1 MNALTRWERY
11 APISLGVED
20 MFKRLDALA
29 DNTTSNYPPYNILR
43 IDETSQELHI
53 ALAGI
58 SKEDITVSVER
69 GVLNVGTS
77 ATTADTRQY
86 LHRGIA
92 QRTFSRNWQLGDQAV
107 VGEPRYVDGM
117 LIIPISLQVPEEQKR
132 RELPIT

>member
-1 MNALTRWERY
+1 MNNLTRWERY
-11 APISLGVED
+11 APVTLGVED
-20 MFKRLDALA
+20 MFHRLDALV
-29 DNTTSNYPPYNILR
+29 DNTTSNYPPYNILK

-58 SKEDITVSVER
+58 AKEDITVSVER

-77 ATTADTRQY
+77 AITADTRQY

>member
-1 MNALTRWERY
+1 MNNLTRWERY
-11 APISLGVED
+11 APVTLGVED
-20 MFKRLDALA
+20 MFHRLDALV
-29 DNTTSNYPPYNILR
+29 DNTTSNYPPYNIIK

-77 ATTADTRQY
+77 AITADTRQY

>member
-58 SKEDITVSVER
+58 AKEDINVSIER
-69 GVLNVGTS
+69 GVLNVSTN

-117 LIIPISLQVPEEQKR
+117 LIIPISLHVPEEQQR

>member
-1 MNALTRWERY
+1 MNNLTRWERY
-11 APISLGVED
+11 APVTLGVED
-20 MFKRLDALA
+20 MFHRLDALV
-29 DNTTSNYPPYNILR
+29 DNTTSNYPPYNIIK
-43 IDETSQELHI
+43 IDEVSQELHI

-77 ATTADTRQY
+77 TAAADTRQY

-107 VGEPRYVDGM
+107 VGEPRYVNGM

>member
-11 APISLGVED
+11 APVSLGVED

-58 SKEDITVSVER
+58 AKEDITIAIER
-69 GVLNVGTS
+69 GVLNVSTS
-77 ATTADTRQY
+77 AAVADTRQY

-117 LIIPISLQVPEEQKR
+117 LIIPISLHVPEEQQR

>member
-1 MNALTRWERY
+1 MAQAVKQRG
-11 APISLGVED
+11 A
-20 MFKRLDALA
+20 K
-29 DNTTSNYPPYNILR
+29 NYPPYNILR

-58 SKEDITVSVER
+58 AKEDISIAIER
-69 GVLNVGTS
+69 GVLNVSTNT
-77 ATTADTRQY
+77 APADTRQY

-117 LIIPISLQVPEEQKR
+117 LIIPISLHVPEEQQR